1 MAYSDSTH
9 FIKKVIG
16 MSKFEHAV
24 SNYYVSGGL
33 EVIPRDN
40 LVIATVKGIGK
51 TSNHVTIKLTER
63 DTIEKFTCTCSS
75 RNYCPHVITVYA
87 DYVYTHVKPGENK
100 KPETPQ
106 KFKIPEGEIGLDDL
120 PFSMFENDDRLKAL
134 LLDPEMTKNK
144 SQEEKMVMQL
154 GLKYGQWGNS
164 QKITYSVQFLIR
176 EKEHSWN
183 RGIMVTPK
191 NISRYTF
198 SLDTTEQML
207 LPRVLAVGGKAD
219 LFEIFPFLLEAGIRK
234 IFSFEDE
241 NFYTM
246 EKVSSI
252 GLDFDFF
259 LNEDSMMQAETV
271 FHCKLDNDA
280 SYTVRNTGDT
290 FRHGISGDFLVFIP
304 YKENTIYYYFCKDAS
319 ILLVLSELMED
330 PVIRSK
336 RELETMQNWVKKHN
350 SNALILDYK
359 PMTYKMET
367 GTPQVILEL
376 FEKNE
381 SDYMGMVGVRLIFS
395 YDGQEIA
402 ALDEE
407 TRNFFRKENAK
418 GKKVTGIITL
428 RDFEFEKKIF
438 DHYWN
443 REGSDRDRLYG
454 PNHSKFFDYYP
465 NEASFL
471 AKFGEEILSS
481 GHYIRIYK
489 KPSAVKRVQLS
500 YNVRYDKNWFSV
512 NISGEDEEK
521 KKISAEEIKTLLN
534 SIEGHD
540 LEYNSIVTTKSGW
553 MILSKEDINFLRKY
567 IGKSVRTQEG
577 FQVHEGHFA
586 SLEEISQKPGIT
598 FPSQLVE
605 RLRIYEK
612 IKNFQTIEKIPPPNI
627 ANTMLRRYQ
636 QEGLNWLN
644 FLREYGLG
652 GILADD
658 MGLGKTLQMLSLLK
672 SLQDKGQ
679 LGTSMIVLPLSTMF
693 NWRNEIEKFTPSLKA
708 FSYHGYQRKKSN
720 DYFSN
725 YDLILVS
732 YQTLRMDADVFQTF
746 NFDFLILDES
756 QYVKNAHTKAYKAIM
771 DIPASYRIS
780 MTGTPVENNI
790 FELWAQMN
798 LVNRGI
804 LGSLNW
810 FRKVY
815 GNPIQKYQ
823 DGSKTR
829 ELQKIIHPFILR
841 RKKEDVAK
849 DLPAK
854 EEINIYS
861 EMEEQQREIYLAYSG
876 QYYEDLSKKLED
888 KMGTQLLAGILEAL
902 LRTRQIAVHPGLVD
916 DRYLSVPSGK
926 FNRMME
932 MLEEAVTENH
942 KLLVFSQFVK
952 MLKITEKALA
962 ERGISYAY
970 LDGSLS
976 PQKRKMAIEN
986 FQQDKNLQV
995 FLISLKAGGVG
1006 INLTEADYVF
1016 ILDPWWNPAVEK
1028 QAIDRTHRIGQDKNV
1043 FAYRFITKDSVEEK
1057 IMELQK
1063 DKMELYK
1070 TFVSSEESFLKK
1082 LTREEILSLF
1092 KNPE

>member
-1 MAYSDSTH
+1 MR
-9 FIKKVIG
+9 
-16 MSKFEHAV
+16 KFEHAV

-33 EVIPRDN
+33 EVNPRDN

-51 TSNHVTIKLTER
+51 TSNYVTIKLTQHN
-63 DTIEKFTCTCSS
+63 TIEEFTCTCSS
-75 RNYCPHVITVYA
+75 RDYCPHVITVYA

-100 KPETPQ
+100 KTQAQRE
-106 KFKIPEGEIGLDDL
+106 FRIPDGEIGLEDL
-120 PFSMFENDDRLKAL
+120 PFSMHENDDRLKAM
-134 LLDPEMTKNK
+134 LLDPEMTEKK
-144 SQEEKMVMQL
+144 SQDDKIQIAL

-164 QKITYSVQFLIR
+164 QKITYSLQFLIR

-183 RGIMVTPK
+183 RGIIITQK
-191 NISRYTF
+191 NISRFTF

-207 LPRVLAVGGKAD
+207 FPRILAAGGKAD
-219 LFEIFPFLLEAGIRK
+219 LFEIFPYLLEAGIQK

-241 NFYTM
+241 NFYAM
-246 EKVSSI
+246 KKVSSI

-259 LNEDSMMQAETV
+259 LDEDSMMQAETV
-271 FHCKLDNDA
+271 FRSRLDNDA
-280 SYTVRNTGDT
+280 SYTVRYTGGT

-330 PVIRSK
+330 QGIRSK
-336 RELETMQNWVKKHN
+336 RELETIQNWVKKHK

-359 PMTYKMET
+359 PMKYKMEI
-367 GTPQVILEL
+367 GTPKVIIEL
-376 FEKNE
+376 FEGNE

-395 YDGQEIA
+395 YDGHEVA
-402 ALDEE
+402 AMDEE
-407 TRNFFRKENAK
+407 TRNFFRKEKAK

-443 REGSDRDRLYG
+443 KVGNDRDMLYG
-454 PNHSKFFDYYP
+454 PNQRKFFDYVS
-465 NEASFL
+465 AAIFL
-471 AKFGEEILSS
+471 ANFGEEILSS
-481 GHYIRIYK
+481 GHYIRIHK
-489 KPSAVKRVQLS
+489 KPSAVKRVHLS
-500 YNVRYDKNWFSV
+500 YNVHYDKNWFSV
-512 NISGEDEEK
+512 NVSGKDQEE
-521 KKISAEEIKTLLN
+521 KKISAEEIKTILN
-534 SIEGHD
+534 GIEEHNLD
-540 LEYNSIVTTKSGW
+540 YDSIVTTKSGW

-567 IGKSVRTQEG
+567 IGNSVRTPEG

-598 FPSQLVE
+598 FPSQLMD

-612 IKNFQTIEKIPPPNI
+612 LKNFQTIEKIPPPKI
-627 ANTMLRRYQ
+627 ANTTLRRYQ

-672 SLQDKGQ
+672 VLQDKGQ
-679 LGTSMIVLPLSTMF
+679 LGTSVIVLPLSTMF
-693 NWRNEIEKFTPSLKA
+693 NWQNEIEKFTPSLKG
-708 FSYHGYQRKKSN
+708 FSYHGHQRKKSN

-732 YQTLRMDADVFQTF
+732 YQTLRMDADIFQTF
-746 NFDFLILDES
+746 NFDFLIMDES
-756 QYVKNAHTKAYKAIM
+756 QYVKNAHTKAYRAVM
-771 DIPASYRIS
+771 DIPASHRIS
-780 MTGTPVENNI
+780 LTGTPVENNI

-804 LGSLNW
+804 LGPLNW

-815 GNPIQKYQ
+815 GTPIQKYQ
-823 DGSKTR
+823 NGSKTR
-829 ELQKIIHPFILR
+829 ELQKIIHPFLLR
-841 RKKEDVAK
+841 RKKEDVAR

-861 EMEEQQREIYLAYSG
+861 EMEEQQRKIYLAYSG
-876 QYYEDLSKKLED
+876 KYYEDLSKKMEE
-888 KMGTQLLAGILEAL
+888 KMGPQLLAGILEAL

-916 DRYLSVPSGK
+916 DQYLSVPSGK

-976 PQKRKMAIEN
+976 PQKRKMAIAN

-1016 ILDPWWNPAVEK
+1016 ILDPWWNPAVEN
-1028 QAIDRTHRIGQDKNV
+1028 QAIDRTHRIGQEKNV

-1070 TFVSSEESFLKK
+1070 TFISSGESFLKK